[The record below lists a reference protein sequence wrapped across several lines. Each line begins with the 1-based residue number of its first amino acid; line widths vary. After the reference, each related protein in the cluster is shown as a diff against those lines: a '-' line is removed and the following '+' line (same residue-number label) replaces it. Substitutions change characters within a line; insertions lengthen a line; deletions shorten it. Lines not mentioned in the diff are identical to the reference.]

1 MSEENKKFEIGAEE
15 LENVS
20 GGFGTDS
27 TSDDTESSLPDWSKI
42 GNGFTPGYIK
52 GVQGANA
59 CYITT
64 LGKPDY
70 AKD

>member
-1 MSEENKKFEIGAEE
+1 MSEENKKFEINAKE

-20 GGFGTDS
+20 GGFSADS
-27 TSDDTESSLPDWSKI
+27 TDNTESTLPDWSKI

-52 GVQGANA
+52 GVGGLNQNFVLSE
-59 CYITT
+59 C
-64 LGKPDY
+64 KPSY